1 MMLRFAALF
10 GLVLSYACQPPADT
24 TALVLPGGFSQATT
38 IADLQAQ
45 FGAANVQIVEKA
57 DPEWGDPGVVLF
69 PNDSTRRAYVSFHE
83 PKARTDVARIEIR
96 DADSRWRGKHGVR
109 IGMTLAEL
117 RRVNGKPFMLSGFD
131 AERRGAVQD
140 AWSPALDENDATL
153 GALDVT
159 EGEHMYFNVDLGLKG
174 DVPTDAFPH
183 DEVQISSDDPAYPR
197 LGEVVVVTGFNATTS
212 LDDEWE

>member
-1 MMLRFAALF
+1 MFQLVVLI
-10 GLVLSYACQPPADT
+10 GLTLSLGCHTPVDT

-38 IADLQAQ
+38 IAELQAQ

-57 DPEWGDPGVVLF
+57 EPEWGDPGVVLF

-83 PKARTDVARIEIR
+83 PKSRTDVARIEIR
-96 DADSRWRGKHGVR
+96 DADSRWRGKHGVHV
-109 IGMTLAEL
+109 GMTLAEL

-131 AERRGAVQD
+131 EERRGAVQD
-140 AWSPALDENDATL
+140 AWSPAVNEDDATL
-153 GALDVT
+153 GALDVA
-159 EGEHMYFNVDLGLKG
+159 EGEHMYFGVDLGLKR
-174 DVPTDAFPH
+174 DAPADAFPH

-197 LGEVVVVTGFNATTS
+197 LGEIVVVTGFNATTS

>member
-1 MMLRFAALF
+1 MAF
-10 GLVLSYACQPPADT
+10 
-24 TALVLPGGFSQATT
+24 VLPGAFSQSTT

-45 FGAANVQIVEKA
+45 FGTANVQIIEKA
-57 DPEWGDPGVVLF
+57 EPEWGDPGVVLF
-69 PNDSTRRAYVSFHE
+69 PNDSTRRAYVSFHAL
-83 PKARTDVARIEIR
+83 KARTDVARIEIR

-117 RRVNGKPFMLSGFD
+117 RKVNRKPFMLSGFD
-131 AERRGAVQD
+131 DERRGAVHD
-140 AWSPALDENDATL
+140 AWSPALDDDEDMPL

-174 DVPTDAFPH
+174 DAPAGAFPH

-197 LGEVVVVTGFNATTS
+197 LGEIVVVTGINATTS
-212 LDDEWE
+212 LDDEWQ